1 MLADIILIVLLTS
14 FTTSS
19 CSQTEETSKPRQ
31 KPPPLH
37 IPRNT
42 NPSIFTFSPS
52 STSNYSPSPAPFTP
66 SFLNSLTD
74 PHNST
79 PRSPNQATSRPQ
91 LSQPQTTPSI
101 SRRQRSVTSASSN
114 SRQCIFLLQTQQV
127 QLIVSRI
134 RSAIDFQLRL
144 LSPKVST
151 VSQQWISNLNRHK
164 YKCSCL
170 TLGWKSIIWKNLQ
183 MVSINQHIL
192 SFNIIRECVGNGLV
206 QWIAAKS

>member
-19 CSQTEETSKPRQ
+19 CSQTEETSKPRH

-52 STSNYSPSPAPFTP
+52 STSSYSPSPAPFTP
-66 SFLNSLTD
+66 SFLNSLTQTD

-79 PRSPNQATSRPQ
+79 PRSPNQATSRAQ
-91 LSQPQTTPSI
+91 LSQPQTTRSI

-114 SRQCIFLLQTQQV
+114 SRQTTPSTAPPSMQHLHFDTDRSYPYHQV
-127 QLIVSRI
+127 QNVPEHHL
-134 RSAIDFQLRL
+134 
-144 LSPKVST
+144 VST
-151 VSQQWISNLNRHK
+151 S
-164 YKCSCL
+164 
-170 TLGWKSIIWKNLQ
+170 
-183 MVSINQHIL
+183 
-192 SFNIIRECVGNGLV
+192 
-206 QWIAAKS
+206 AAVKTW

>member
-19 CSQTEETSKPRQ
+19 CSQTEETSKPRH

-52 STSNYSPSPAPFTP
+52 STSSYSPSPAPFTP

-79 PRSPNQATSRPQ
+79 PRSPNQATSRAQ

-114 SRQCIFLLQTQQV
+114 SRQTTPSTPPRPPQHLHFDTD
-127 QLIVSRI
+127 
-134 RSAIDFQLRL
+134 RSHPYHQAQNVPEHHL
-144 LSPKVST
+144 VST
-151 VSQQWISNLNRHK
+151 SAAV
-164 YKCSCL
+164 
-170 TLGWKSIIWKNLQ
+170 KSW
-183 MVSINQHIL
+183 
-192 SFNIIRECVGNGLV
+192 
-206 QWIAAKS
+206 

>member
-1 MLADIILIVLLTS
+1 MVTTVQTMLADIILIVLLTS

-19 CSQTEETSKPRQ
+19 CSQTEETSKPRH

-52 STSNYSPSPAPFTP
+52 STSSYSPSPAPFTP

-79 PRSPNQATSRPQ
+79 PRSPNQATSRAQ

-101 SRRQRSVTSASSN
+101 SRRQRLVTSASSKPPHQHLHFGTDR
-114 SRQCIFLLQTQQV
+114 SHQYHRV
-127 QLIVSRI
+127 QN
-134 RSAIDFQLRL
+134 APEHRL
-144 LSPKVST
+144 VST
-151 VSQQWISNLNRHK
+151 SPTVKSWQITS
-164 YKCSCL
+164 
-170 TLGWKSIIWKNLQ
+170 TLSTEPKKLP
-183 MVSINQHIL
+183 
-192 SFNIIRECVGNGLV
+192 
-206 QWIAAKS
+206 

>member
-19 CSQTEETSKPRQ
+19 CSQTEETSKPRH

-52 STSNYSPSPAPFTP
+52 STSSYSPSPAPFTP

-79 PRSPNQATSRPQ
+79 PRSPNQVTSRAQ
-91 LSQPQTTPSI
+91 LFQPQTTTPRI
-101 SRRQRSVTSASSN
+101 SWRQRSVTSASSN
-114 SRQCIFLLQTQQV
+114 SRQTTPSTPSTYSFRHRSLSSISSSSKR
-127 QLIVSRI
+127 SRTPS
-134 RSAIDFQLRL
+134 REHQRCCKEL
-144 LSPKVST
+144 VNN
-151 VSQQWISNLNRHK
+151 VH
-164 YKCSCL
+164 
-170 TLGWKSIIWKNLQ
+170 
-183 MVSINQHIL
+183 
-192 SFNIIRECVGNGLV
+192 SFNRAEK
-206 QWIAAKS
+206 AALERCSWEDKAVVERGEHWACHCRRFWLFEYL

>member
-19 CSQTEETSKPRQ
+19 CSQTEETSKPRH

-52 STSNYSPSPAPFTP
+52 STSSYSPSPAPFTP

-79 PRSPNQATSRPQ
+79 PRSPNQATSRAQ

-114 SRQCIFLLQTQQV
+114 SQQTPPSTPSTAPPPPQHLHFDTDRSHPYHQV
-127 QLIVSRI
+127 QNVPEHHL
-134 RSAIDFQLRL
+134 
-144 LSPKVST
+144 VST
-151 VSQQWISNLNRHK
+151 SAGK
-164 YKCSCL
+164 
-170 TLGWKSIIWKNLQ
+170 
-183 MVSINQHIL
+183 
-192 SFNIIRECVGNGLV
+192 
-206 QWIAAKS
+206 

>member
-19 CSQTEETSKPRQ
+19 CSQTEETSKPRH

-52 STSNYSPSPAPFTP
+52 STSSYSPSPAPFTP

-79 PRSPNQATSRPQ
+79 PRSPNQATSRAQ

-114 SRQCIFLLQTQQV
+114 SRQTTPSTPSTSSFRHRSLSSISSSSKCSRTPSREHQRCCKELVNNVHSFNRALEGPLNGVLGKIKLL
-127 QLIVSRI
+127 L
-134 RSAIDFQLRL
+134 
-144 LSPKVST
+144 KGVST
-151 VSQQWISNLNRHK
+151 EH
-164 YKCSCL
+164 
-170 TLGWKSIIWKNLQ
+170 TLPE
-183 MVSINQHIL
+183 IL
-192 SFNIIRECVGNGLV
+192 AI
-206 QWIAAKS
+206 

>member
-19 CSQTEETSKPRQ
+19 CSQTEETSKPRH

-52 STSNYSPSPAPFTP
+52 STSSYSPSPAPFTP

-79 PRSPNQATSRPQ
+79 PRSPNQATSRAQ

-114 SRQCIFLLQTQQV
+114 SRQTTPSTAPPPQHLHFDTDRSHPYHQVKTFQNTISWAPALL
-127 QLIVSRI
+127 
-134 RSAIDFQLRL
+134 
-144 LSPKVST
+144 
-151 VSQQWISNLNRHK
+151 
-164 YKCSCL
+164 
-170 TLGWKSIIWKNLQ
+170 
-183 MVSINQHIL
+183 
-192 SFNIIRECVGNGLV
+192 
-206 QWIAAKS
+206 

>member
-19 CSQTEETSKPRQ
+19 CSQTEETSKPRH

-52 STSNYSPSPAPFTP
+52 STSSYSPSPAPFTP

-79 PRSPNQATSRPQ
+79 PRSPNQATSRAQ

-114 SRQCIFLLQTQQV
+114 SRQTTPSTAAPPPRCNIFISTPIA
-127 QLIVSRI
+127 LIHI
-134 RSAIDFQLRL
+134 IEFKTFQN
-144 LSPKVST
+144 T
-151 VSQQWISNLNRHK
+151 IS
-164 YKCSCL
+164 
-170 TLGWKSIIWKNLQ
+170 
-183 MVSINQHIL
+183 
-192 SFNIIRECVGNGLV
+192 
-206 QWIAAKS
+206 

>member
-19 CSQTEETSKPRQ
+19 CSQTEETSKPRH

-52 STSNYSPSPAPFTP
+52 STSSYSPSPAPFTP

-79 PRSPNQATSRPQ
+79 PRSPNQATSRAQ

-101 SRRQRSVTSASSN
+101 SRRQRSVTSASSKTRPIYVE
-114 SRQCIFLLQTQQV
+114 SLRATSAMPSQ
-127 QLIVSRI
+127 IVKNLST
-134 RSAIDFQLRL
+134 RSEQR
-144 LSPKVST
+144 
-151 VSQQWISNLNRHK
+151 SNL
-164 YKCSCL
+164 
-170 TLGWKSIIWKNLQ
+170 I
-183 MVSINQHIL
+183 
-192 SFNIIRECVGNGLV
+192 
-206 QWIAAKS
+206 

>member
-19 CSQTEETSKPRQ
+19 CSQTEETSKPRH

-52 STSNYSPSPAPFTP
+52 STSSYSPSPAPFTP

-79 PRSPNQATSRPQ
+79 PRSPNQATSRAQ

-114 SRQCIFLLQTQQV
+114 SRQTTPSTPSTAPPPQHLHFDTDRSHPYHQV
-127 QLIVSRI
+127 QNVPEHHL
-134 RSAIDFQLRL
+134 
-144 LSPKVST
+144 VST
-151 VSQQWISNLNRHK
+151 SAAV
-164 YKCSCL
+164 
-170 TLGWKSIIWKNLQ
+170 KSW
-183 MVSINQHIL
+183 
-192 SFNIIRECVGNGLV
+192 
-206 QWIAAKS
+206 